1 MAAVDSNHHQLT
13 SLYNKTLLHREGSS
27 IEGLLSF
34 DHTSAVALFVY
45 GTFWCN
51 FKDVEIFRWAK
62 WWCDSP
68 WISTASLISF
78 PSFERKNFML
88 MNSGCSRMSICMQ
101 SFEFWF
107 DDDKAMI
114 EKVGLG
120 SVLLRVRSI
129 SCLDTYILVRKTF
142 SRMFVIKMYEFC
154 WYLSILL
161 IIYNLKRSENIIL
174 FQNTQIIYY
183 LSLTCV

>member
-1 MAAVDSNHHQLT
+1 
-13 SLYNKTLLHREGSS
+13 
-27 IEGLLSF
+27 
-34 DHTSAVALFVY
+34 
-45 GTFWCN
+45 
-51 FKDVEIFRWAK
+51 
-62 WWCDSP
+62 
-68 WISTASLISF
+68 
-78 PSFERKNFML
+78 
-88 MNSGCSRMSICMQ
+88 
-101 SFEFWF
+101 
-107 DDDKAMI
+107 MI

-120 SVLLRVRSI
+120 SALLRLRSI